1 MSMAVRVTTLL
12 CLSALAAAGCS
23 SSSSG
28 GHPKGSA
35 SPSQPVATDGTFVIS
50 GGDFA
55 SFNPY
60 KDFNAAFYAPVAYD
74 SLINVDPDGNVVSG
88 IAKSWTATTTTAT
101 FTLNSG
107 VTCKDG
113 GTLSA
118 STVAASINAAKDPKN
133 SFGPPQ
139 QILPSVPF
147 TVTGDD
153 AAGTVTVK
161 MSKPFSFITRAIGII
176 PIICQK
182 GLDDFKSLDKTTD
195 GTGPYQLS
203 SYTNGGPWVF
213 TRVAKYTWGP
223 DGASTTEPGMPLKIE
238 FRNVPGTTSTSNL
251 LLTGGINAAIVNGPD
266 VKRLDAA
273 GLYKFDVSTVLGLAP
288 FNQRPGRLTADPAI
302 RRALIQSIDR
312 TQTAKVALGGSGT
325 VSLAGDIKAE
335 GTACYTDVAGSTLP
349 PYDPSAAMQD
359 LQNDGWTVG
368 PGGVREKNGQQL
380 KLLAITDPGQADT
393 LPATAEYM
401 AQQWKKVGIDV
412 QVKQTPGNALV
423 TRLYHTG
430 DWDIFVNATP
440 NEPLPSQLIPFES
453 GTLPPKGVNFSGIND
468 PTYDQLTQR
477 ALKVAGDA
485 SCPLWQQAVGQLFKS
500 SDVLVIPN
508 GGTPFFGYKSSFALG
523 NNFNLLPTTIR
534 MYK

>member
-1 MSMAVRVTTLL
+1 MAKAVRVTSAV
-12 CLSALAAAGCS
+12 CLAVVIAGCS
-23 SSSSG
+23 SSG
-28 GHPKGSA
+28 
-35 SPSQPVATDGTFVIS
+35 SQPTAKSTSNRPVAVDGTFVIS
-50 GGDFA
+50 SGDFS

-60 KDFNAAFYAPVAYD
+60 KDFNAAFYAPIAYD
-74 SLINVDPDGNVVSG
+74 SLVNVQPDGSVVSG
-88 IAKSWTATTTTAT
+88 LAKSWLASTTKAT

-113 GTLSA
+113 DTLTPSA
-118 STVAASINAAKDPKN
+118 VAASINAAKDPKN

-139 QILPSVPF
+139 QILPTVPF

-153 AAGTVTVK
+153 SAGTVTVT
-161 MSKPFSFITRAIGII
+161 MSKPFSFIVRSIGIL
-176 PIICQK
+176 PIVCKQ
-182 GLDDFKSLDKTTD
+182 GLANLKSLDKSTD
-195 GTGPYQLS
+195 GTGPYQLT
-203 SYTNGGPWVF
+203 SYTAGGPWTL
-213 TRVAKYTWGP
+213 TRRDGYTWGP
-223 DGASTTEPGMPLKIE
+223 DGASTSAPGMPLKIE

-273 GLYKFDVSTVLGLAP
+273 GLYKFDVNTVLGITP

-302 RRALIQSIDR
+302 RRALVQSIDR
-312 TQTAKVALGGSGT
+312 TQTAKVALGGSGA

-335 GTACYTDVAGSTLP
+335 GTACYADVAGSTLP
-349 PYDPSAAMQD
+349 PFDVNAAMKD
-359 LQNDGWTVG
+359 LQDDGWTVG
-368 PGGVREKNGQQL
+368 PGGIRQKNGRPL
-380 KLLAITDPGQADT
+380 KLLAITDPGQAAT

-453 GTLPPKGVNFSGIND
+453 GPLPPKGVNFSGIHD
-468 PTYDQLTQR
+468 ATYDRLTQQ
-477 ALKVAGDA
+477 ALQIAGDA
-485 SCPLWQQAVGQLFKS
+485 SCPTWQKAVGELFKS
-500 SDVLVIPN
+500 SDVLVVAN
-508 GGTPFFGYKSSFALG
+508 GGTPFFGYKSSFVLG
-523 NNFNLLPTTIR
+523 NNFNMLPTSIR